1 MRNLLSAAML
11 VACVLPTATAARAPA
26 HTATTANEA
35 ESLVREAETFMAAY
49 AKDLAAGNRPAIAAR
64 YSRDGAH
71 MLGFG
76 PAKLRSHADLVTR
89 YASSEWQPAKRFA
102 WRDLTYEVLG
112 PDAVLVVGGFEWDDG
127 DGKPAGQFAY
137 TGLLRR
143 ENGALRIRVEHENP
157 LPAGPGS

>member
-11 VACVLPTATAARAPA
+11 IACVLPAPAAARALA
-26 HTATTANEA
+26 RTALTATET

-49 AKDLAAGNRPAIAAR
+49 AEDLAAGNRSAIAAR

-89 YASSEWQPAKRFA
+89 YASPEWQPAKRFA
-102 WRDLTYEVLG
+102 WRDLSYEVL
-112 PDAVLVVGGFEWDDG
+112 DRNAVLVVGGFEWDDG
-127 DGKPAGQFAY
+127 DGKPAGLFAY

-157 LPAGPGS
+157 LPAAPGS